1 MDPGAGPVQ
10 RFAFELRKLR
20 AEAGGITYRVLA
32 DRAGYSVTTLSQAAA
47 GEQLPTLPVVLAY
60 ARACGGDP
68 LEWEARW
75 KEAVEE
81 VAVCDPA
88 ADDTGTESPYKGL
101 ARFETGD
108 HGRFFGRD
116 KLTADLLELLRHRRF
131 AAVFGPSGSGKSS
144 LLRAGL
150 IPSLQHTR
158 EAGLRPAAIRILTPG
173 ERPARTHAHV
183 FDPSRTESG
192 AGTADADTFVI
203 VDQFE
208 ELFTLCQDPT
218 ERARFLSLLLDACR
232 PEKRLRVLIAVRADF
247 YGRCAEHREL
257 TDALRDAHLLV
268 GPMSREEL
276 REAIVKP
283 ATMAG
288 LTVERSLTTRLI
300 EEVVDAPGGLPL
312 LSHVLLE
319 TWRRRRGKTLT
330 VAGYEAAGGLAGA
343 IAKTAEDVHS
353 HFTQDQARAARRLL
367 LRLVTPGDGT
377 PDTRRPTPHTEL
389 YDVGGAETAQVL
401 DALTRARLLT
411 LDDGTVDLAHET
423 LLTAWPQLRGW
434 LQQDRERLRLHRK
447 LTEAARAWEELGR
460 DSGALYRGTRLT
472 AAEEGFG
479 ARRADLTE
487 LEHAFLTTSVAARG
501 QEEDA
506 ATRATRRL
514 HRLRAGLSALAVLA
528 LLAGVMAWRQ
538 NESEDQE
545 RLRTEARRVAALA
558 ESLRATDPVTAVRLS
573 IAAWNLVD
581 LPETRSAL
589 MSAAVQKEQDAFV
602 DPDTDPE
609 AVRYLSGDGRTLI
622 SVAAGRVTAW
632 DIRAHRRR
640 ASLPGLGTHLA
651 HVGVLSP
658 DSRALTLLGEDGS
671 VRLWDV
677 RAGRVAGGSLPADD
691 GGEISP
697 SGRILVLYRT
707 AGPRATVQLRD
718 MKTRRVLLERHMDD
732 RLPDIGP
739 DKLYHVSDFFQQRLF
754 RQRRMTSYPLPDVQ
768 VSADDRLM
776 ALCLP
781 GARLEIWNIAR
792 GRKLPTPWAPVT
804 TARNCADEDFQF
816 TADSRRLVLRGP
828 AGIRTWDMASGRELP
843 GIRHGG
849 LEGLA
854 FSSDGRF
861 MAATDADEILL
872 WRTDAPAAPVFRY
885 SLSDEVV
892 SELRLDLGERRIRY
906 FAGRSQTVVRSLSL
920 DGVVDSRWQN
930 RPGVSASFSPDAG
943 ALAFARQDAGTGR
956 TGIQLRETRTGRSLG
971 DLPAAPCASPA
982 DAPRPPVPCPVH
994 MAFRRDGGVL
1004 AYHIGHPTTSV
1015 PAEKVYLWDVRARRI
1030 TRSLTVTRYDSTIP
1044 GAPGP
1049 AVNGIVFHPDGSTL
1063 LVSRI
1068 PEDEFIEY
1076 WDIRRGRK
1084 TREVPAVGGETLLV
1098 KPGGGVLATD
1108 HGRFLDLRNGRLTR
1122 RALTTGTTTAVAY
1135 SPDAGYLAAGDE
1147 SGGVTVWDGDAHLP
1161 LAVLPPPRA
1170 RENQPRY
1177 VSALAFSPDGRTLAA
1192 AGMDG
1197 TLRLWDVRSSRQLGS
1212 ALPTAGTA
1220 VLAVAFGSDSTT
1232 LYTSSAHVPL
1242 RPYDISPEHTAAR
1255 ACKRARTGLTRKQ
1268 WHTYIHGAPYR
1279 QTC

>member
-1 MDPGAGPVQ
+1 MQ
-10 RFAFELRKLR
+10 RFACELRKLR

-32 DRAGYSVTTLSQAAA
+32 DRAGYSITTLSQAAA

-68 LEWEARW
+68 LEWAARW
-75 KEAVEE
+75 TEAVEE
-81 VAVCDPA
+81 VAAASDPA
-88 ADDTGTESPYKGL
+88 TDDTGTESPYKGL

-131 AAVFGPSGSGKSS
+131 VAVFGPSGSGKSS

-150 IPSLQHTR
+150 VPSLQHTR
-158 EAGLRPAAIRILTPG
+158 EPGLRPAAIRILTPG

-183 FDPSRTESG
+183 FDPSDTESG
-192 AGTADADTFVI
+192 AGDAGADTFVI

-208 ELFTLCQDPT
+208 EIFTLCQDPT
-218 ERARFLSLLLDACR
+218 ERARFLSLLLAACR
-232 PEKRLRVLIAVRADF
+232 PENRLRVLIVVRADF
-247 YGRCAEHREL
+247 YGRCAEDRDL

-288 LTVERSLTTRLI
+288 LTVERTLTTRLI

-330 VAGYEAAGGLAGA
+330 VTGFEAAGGLAGA
-343 IAKTAEDVHS
+343 IAKTADDVHS
-353 HFTQDQARAARRLL
+353 HFTQDQARTARRLL

-377 PDTRRPTPHTEL
+377 PDTRRPTRHTEL
-389 YDVGGAETAQVL
+389 YDIGGEETDQVL

-423 LLTAWPQLRGW
+423 LLTAWPRLRGW
-434 LQQDRERLRLHRK
+434 IQQDRERLRLHRK

-472 AAEEGFG
+472 AAEKRFD
-479 ARRADLTE
+479 AHRADLTE
-487 LEHAFLTTSVAARG
+487 LEHTFLTTSIAARR

-506 ATRATRRL
+506 ATRTTRRL

-528 LLAGVMAWRQ
+528 LLAGVIAWRQ
-538 NESEDQE
+538 SESEDQE

-589 MSAAVQKEQDAFV
+589 MSAAVQKEQDAFT
-602 DPDTDPE
+602 DPATEPE
-609 AVRYLSGDGRTLI
+609 AVRYLSRDGRTLI
-622 SVAAGRVTAW
+622 SVTARRVTTW
-632 DIRAHRRR
+632 DIGAHRRS
-640 ASLPGLGTHLA
+640 ASFPGLGTHLA

-658 DSRALTLLGEDGS
+658 DTRALTLLGEDGA
-671 VRLWDV
+671 VQMWDV

-718 MKTRRVLLERHMDD
+718 MKTRQVLLERHMED
-732 RLPDIGP
+732 RLPDIGS
-739 DKLYHVSDFFQQRLF
+739 DKLYDVSDFFEQQLF
-754 RQRRMTSYPLPDVQ
+754 KQRRMTSYPLPDAQ

-781 GARLEIWNIAR
+781 GARLEVWNIAR

-816 TADSRRLVLRGP
+816 AADSRRLVLRSP
-828 AGIRTWDMASGRELP
+828 AGIRTWDIASGRELP
-843 GIRHGG
+843 RIRHDG
-849 LEGLA
+849 LKGLA
-854 FSSDGRF
+854 FSPDGRF
-861 MAATDADEILL
+861 IAATDADEILL

-892 SELRLDLGERRIRY
+892 SELRLDMGERRIRY
-906 FAGRSQTVVRSLSL
+906 FADRSQTVVRSLSL

-930 RPGVSASFSPDAG
+930 RPGVSAAFSPDAG
-943 ALAFARQDAGTGR
+943 ALAFARRDTGTG
-956 TGIQLRETRTGRSLG
+956 GADIQLRETHGGRSAV
-971 DLPAAPCASPA
+971 DLPPAPCPSPA

-994 MAFRRDGGVL
+994 MAFRQDGRVL
-1004 AYHIGHPTTSV
+1004 AYDISHPTTSV
-1015 PAEKVYLWDVRARRI
+1015 PPEKVHLWDVGARRI
-1030 TRSLTVTRYDSTIP
+1030 TGSLTVTRYDSTIP
-1044 GAPGP
+1044 GAQGP
-1049 AVNGIVFHPDGSTL
+1049 AVNGIVFHPDGRTL

-1068 PEDEFIEY
+1068 PKDEFIEY
-1076 WDIRRGRK
+1076 WNIRRGKK
-1084 TREVPAVGGETLLV
+1084 TREIAAGGETLSV
-1098 KPGGGVLATD
+1098 KPGGGILATN
-1108 HGRFLDLRNGRLTR
+1108 HGQFLDLRNGRLTR
-1122 RALTTGTTTAVAY
+1122 RTLTTGTTTTVAY
-1135 SPDAGYLAAGDE
+1135 SPDARYLAAGDE

-1161 LAVLPPPRA
+1161 LAVLPPPPT
-1170 RENQPRY
+1170 RESQPRY

-1197 TLRLWDVRSSRQLGS
+1197 TLRLWDVYSSRQLGS
-1212 ALPTAGTA
+1212 ALPTTGTA
-1220 VLAVAFGSDSTT
+1220 VLAVAFGSDNRT

-1242 RPYDISPEHTAAR
+1242 QLYDIAPEHTAAQ
-1255 ACKRARTGLTRKQ
+1255 ACKRAGTGLTRTQ